1 MPSPRCFAPI
11 MFATLALAA
20 TACKG
25 DFTLVAGDGTL
36 LVGIVTRGPTEP
48 VCRPSVPCDAPFSAG
63 FTVTRNGIPVS
74 SFRSGADGRF
84 RVALPAGGTFLVVPG
99 PDAPLLAPGSQGR
112 EVTVR
117 AGQVNEVALQFDTG
131 IR

>member
-1 MPSPRCFAPI
+1 MPSPRSVVTIIVAS
-11 MFATLALAA
+11 LALAA
-20 TACKG
+20 SACEG
-25 DFTLVAGDGTL
+25 DLTLVVGDGTL
-36 LVGIVTRGPTEP
+36 LIGIVTRGPTEP

-63 FTVTRNGIPVS
+63 FTVTRNGVPVS

-84 RVALPAGGTFLVVPG
+84 RVALPAGGTYLVVPG
-99 PDAPLLAPGSQGR
+99 PDAPLLAPGSQAR
-112 EVTVR
+112 EVAVR